1 MFNKDAQVSEKA
13 TKTDGCHSCVIS
25 YQTLFCLEAI
35 LESSTHKSDKIPTF
49 KLLIKKDT
57 LNNVNFDAGIP
68 RQCGVKGKDISYPKG
83 FVLDAEENRE
93 VEFKSLTSAHSSLL
107 PWKIMD
113 KAKKFICACL
123 NADRKGIIY
132 FGVGD
137 CQEQNS
143 RFKRGEILGLQVED
157 IIDDITKAFQFVLDD
172 HIKSDDGPLKKGG
185 DQNCVN
191 IEFIPV
197 MSEGN
202 RTNLYV
208 VEIEVSRDWKLCK
221 DNVYYSKCWTEKRGV
236 KIEKDLCTKKLS
248 DFYKVLKDE
257 FDDVAIR
264 TNGASSSVKQ
274 HEVNRQVKEPL
285 TAKYKEWKRE
295 TKHGKCVYFLLVSS
309 YVGWWLYRCCTLRSK
324 MEEQKSLPL
333 AELNHVFG
341 KHFLAQMFGK

>member
-1 MFNKDAQVSEKA
+1 M
-13 TKTDGCHSCVIS
+13 
-25 YQTLFCLEAI
+25 
-35 LESSTHKSDKIPTF
+35 
-49 KLLIKKDT
+49 
-57 LNNVNFDAGIP
+57 
-68 RQCGVKGKDISYPKG
+68 SYPKG

-93 VEFKSLTSAHSSLL
+93 VEFKSLTSAQPSSL
-107 PWKIMD
+107 PWIIMY

-123 NADRKGIIY
+123 NADNKGIIY

-143 RFKRGEILGLQVED
+143 KFKRGEILGLDVED
-157 IIDDITKAFQFVLDD
+157 IIDDIMKAFQFVLDD

-197 MSEGN
+197 MSDGE
-202 RTNLYV
+202 RTKLYV

-236 KIEKDLCTKKLS
+236 KMEKDQPTKKLS
-248 DFYKVLKDE
+248 DVYKVLKDE

-264 TNGASSSVKQ
+264 TSGASSSVKQ

-295 TKHGKCVYFLLVSS
+295 TKNGKSFCFVLSIS
-309 YVGWWLYRCCTLRSK
+309 MRWLYRCISWLYRC
-324 MEEQKSLPL
+324 
-333 AELNHVFG
+333 
-341 KHFLAQMFGK
+341 

>member
-1 MFNKDAQVSEKA
+1 
-13 TKTDGCHSCVIS
+13 
-25 YQTLFCLEAI
+25 
-35 LESSTHKSDKIPTF
+35 
-49 KLLIKKDT
+49 
-57 LNNVNFDAGIP
+57 
-68 RQCGVKGKDISYPKG
+68 
-83 FVLDAEENRE
+83 
-93 VEFKSLTSAHSSLL
+93 
-107 PWKIMD
+107 MD

-123 NADRKGIIY
+123 NAARKGIIY

-172 HIKSDDGPLKKGG
+172 HIGSDVGPLKKGG

-202 RTNLYV
+202 STNLYV

-221 DNVYYSKCWTEKRGV
+221 DNVYFDKCWTEKQGG
-236 KIEKDLCTKKLS
+236 KTEKDLCTKKLR
-248 DFYKVLKDE
+248 DFYKVLEDK
-257 FDDVAIR
+257 FDVAIR

-295 TKHGKCVYFLLVSS
+295 TKYGKCV
-309 YVGWWLYRCCTLRSK
+309 
-324 MEEQKSLPL
+324 
-333 AELNHVFG
+333 
-341 KHFLAQMFGK
+341 